1 MKNCDAATTAI
12 AYAPTQQHYNINI
25 EHSTY
30 FKFTK
35 KKLIIV
41 LINSTE
47 VCKHI
52 YNS

>member
-1 MKNCDAATTAI
+1 MKNCDAAATAI

-35 KKLIIV
+35 KIIIV

-47 VCKHI
+47 VCKYI